1 MRLRMAVIVC
11 AAASLSAPAAAPVR
25 APLNGLP
32 GLMLWVWER
41 PDDLRSLDPDVG
53 VAFLAQTVTIDA
65 HGVRVDGRR
74 QPLRV
79 AEAARVVAVTR
90 IESAPGW
97 TPAADAG
104 MIRAVAG
111 LVANTASL
119 PRVRAVQLDFD
130 ARASERGFYRALVRE
145 VRAAVEPGIGLSI
158 TALASWCAGDDW
170 LAGLPIDEAVP
181 MLFQMGPE
189 HGPYR
194 AIAQSR
200 AAAAPACRGAVGV
213 SLAEPLTTHRAG
225 RRLYV
230 FNPQP

>member
-1 MRLRMAVIVC
+1 
-11 AAASLSAPAAAPVR
+11 
-25 APLNGLP
+25 
-32 GLMLWVWER
+32 
-41 PDDLRSLDPDVG
+41 
-53 VAFLAQTVTIDA
+53 
-65 HGVRVDGRR
+65 VDGRR

-90 IESAPGW
+90 IESASEW
-97 TPAADAG
+97 TAAADAG
-104 MIRAVAG
+104 MIRAIAG

-130 ARASERGFYRALVRE
+130 ARASEREFYRALARE

-170 LAGLPIDEAVP
+170 LAGLPVDEAVP

-213 SLAEPLTTHRAG
+213 SLAEPLTTRGAG
-225 RRLYV
+225 RRIYV
-230 FNPQP
+230 FNPQPWTALAIARAREIARR